1 MGYKADRP
9 VTDVRC
15 AADDA
20 VAGYKGAPPV
30 IGADC
35 AVDDVVAG
43 YKGYK
48 GALLPVTPSTST
60 TTLEPGVGAERDSG
74 GRRRAALGVAM
85 AVVAAGL
92 LLVGFVSPAVA
103 VDTCSNAALRAEN
116 ASPQLPDCRGYEM
129 VTPPYKEGFP
139 AYAQAGTFTDDGVLQ
154 YGSLGSFAGNGR
166 GVLVNTYRAT
176 RSPVGWLTTSTA
188 APGAIYDTGGAAT
201 LSQSADLRLLL
212 TQAVRRALPGDKLG
226 FWLRGPD
233 GGFTRIG
240 DAQDALGT
248 RVFVGSSPDLSHIVF
263 NHGPQGAGI
272 TQMYEYVGTGNDGPA
287 RPVSVDNHGQALPD
301 LICNPEIPDNRV
313 IIFMSGCS
321 GDVLQVWARVGGTAT
336 VAVSGSECTRSAE
349 DPGGVCN
356 AVAAAGFAGR
366 SADGSRVFF
375 TTSQQLVNGDT
386 DAGTDLYACDLPSGV
401 PVPVGAANPC
411 ASLTQVSATEG
422 SAQVDNVVAVSD
434 DGDRVYFVAQGVL
447 GDNLGVDGLGP
458 ATAAD
463 ASFGQE
469 PHNLYVWQRDGGH
482 PAGQTR
488 FVARLAG
495 STGYVGNDVGSGQ
508 VTPDGRYLLF
518 VTANQLVKSG
528 PGADEDS
535 ARDAYRYDAVTHSMV
550 RVSTP
555 VSGSGGN
562 GPGPG
567 ADVLLVNGAPSMSA
581 DGSTVIFDSAEALSA
596 GDTDGVTDVYR
607 WRDGQVSLISAG
619 GGRSV
624 GITPSGR
631 DIFFETEVPVL
642 AADTDP
648 QNDIYDA
655 RIGGGFTTAQI
666 VPCSGDGCRG
676 PRSQPP
682 SLPGPLPAEPG
693 GLGEV
698 VASPAFSLRAVS
710 AAQRRVLAATGK
722 VSLVVTAN
730 APGTITAR
738 ATATID
744 GRPVTVG
751 TGRRTLTAAGRVTVV
766 LALSKKARSQLALR
780 GRLSVKVA
788 VSHSRVAL
796 DRSVTLRLVHAKA
809 KAKAKRSARR
819 AAVLQPVVGV
829 GGGRS

>member
-1 MGYKADRP
+1 MG
-9 VTDVRC
+9 VRR
-15 AADDA
+15 AADH
-20 VAGYKGAPPV
+20 VAGYKGL
-30 IGADC
+30 
-35 AVDDVVAG
+35 
-43 YKGYK
+43 K
-48 GALLPVTPSTST
+48 GALLPATPT
-60 TTLEPGVGAERDSG
+60 TPTINTTPLEVGVGARRNG
-74 GRRRAALGVAM
+74 GGWRRLAIGGVL

-92 LLVGFVSPAVA
+92 LLVGFVSRAVA
-103 VDTCSNAALRAEN
+103 ADTCSNAALRADN
-116 ASPQLPDCRGYEM
+116 ASTQLPDCRGYEM

-139 AYAQAGTFTDDGVLQ
+139 AITQEGTFTDEGVLL
-154 YGSLGSFAGNGR
+154 YGSTGSFAGNGR
-166 GVLVNTYRAT
+166 ATLVNTYRTT
-176 RSPVGWLTTSTA
+176 RSPAGWLTVATA
-188 APGAIYDTGGAAT
+188 APATIYDTGGAST
-201 LSQSADLRLLL
+201 LSQSVDLRWLL
-212 TQAVRRALPGDKLG
+212 TQATRRGLPGDKVG

-240 DAQDALGT
+240 DAQDASGKP
-248 RVFVGSSPDLSHIVF
+248 RFFVGASPDLSHIVF
-263 NHGPQGAGI
+263 NDV
-272 TQMYEYVGTGNDGPA
+272 TQLYEYVGTGNDGPA
-287 RPVSVDNHGQALPD
+287 RAVSVDNYGQALPD
-301 LICNPEIPDNRV
+301 LICNTNIPDNRV

-321 GDVLQVWARVGGTAT
+321 GGSGADVPQVWARVAGSAT
-336 VAVSGSECTRSAE
+336 VAVSGSECTRSAG
-349 DPGGVCN
+349 DLGGVCN
-356 AVAAAGFAGR
+356 GVAGAGYGGR

-386 DAGTDLYACDLPSGV
+386 DAGADLYACDLPSGV

-411 ASLTQVSATEG
+411 ASLTQVSVTEG
-422 SAQVDNVVAVSD
+422 SARVENVVGVSD

-495 STGYVGNDVGSGQ
+495 SSGYVGNDLGSGQ

-535 ARDAYRYDAVTHSMV
+535 ARDAYRYDAVTHTMV
-550 RVSTP
+550 RVSTS

-562 GPGPG
+562 GPG
-567 ADVLLVNGAPSMSA
+567 ADVLLVYNSSSMTV
-581 DGSTVIFDSAEALSA
+581 DGSTVIFDSAEALSVV
-596 GDTDGVTDVYR
+596 DTDGVTDVYR

-642 AADTDP
+642 AADSDP
-648 QNDIYDA
+648 NNDIYDA
-655 RIGGGFTTAQI
+655 RIGGGFPAAQT
-666 VPCSGDGCRG
+666 VPCSGDGC
-676 PRSQPP
+676 Q
-682 SLPGPLPAEPG
+682 GPLSQSPPLAGPSSVVPG
-693 GLGEV
+693 GAVGGEP
-698 VASPAFSLRAVS
+698 SWAFSLRAPS
-710 AAQRRVLAATGK
+710 AAQRRALAATGK
-722 VSLVVTAN
+722 LSLVVTAN
-730 APGTITAR
+730 APGTINAR
-738 ATATID
+738 ATATVG

-766 LALSKKARSQLALR
+766 LTLSRKARSQLALR

-796 DRSVTLRLVHAKA
+796 ERSVTLRLVHAKA
-809 KAKAKRSARR
+809 KAKAKRSAKR
-819 AAVLQPVVGV
+819 ASVLGPVGV

>member
-1 MGYKADRP
+1 MSVRRAAEH
-9 VTDVRC
+9 VT
-15 AADDA
+15 
-20 VAGYKGAPPV
+20 GYKGL
-30 IGADC
+30 
-35 AVDDVVAG
+35 
-43 YKGYK
+43 K
-48 GALLPVTPSTST
+48 GALLPGTPSLGT
-60 TTLEPGVGAERDSG
+60 TTLEAGVGAGRNG
-74 GRRRAALGVAM
+74 GRRRQFALGVVLA
-85 AVVAAGL
+85 AIAAGL
-92 LLVGFVSPAVA
+92 LSVGSASPAVA
-103 VDTCSNAALRAEN
+103 ADTCSNAAVRAEN
-116 ASPQLPDCRGYEM
+116 ASTQLPDCRGYEM

-139 AYAQAGTFTDDGVLQ
+139 AYASPGLFNDEGVLI
-154 YGSLGSFAGNGR
+154 YGSTGSFAGNGR
-166 GVLVNTYRAT
+166 AVLVNAYRAT
-176 RSPVGWLTTSTA
+176 RSPAGWLTVATS
-188 APGAIYDTGGAAT
+188 APATIYDTGGTAS
-201 LSQSADLRLLL
+201 LGQSVDLRWSL
-212 TQAVRRALPGDKLG
+212 TQAVRRALPGDMVG

-240 DAQDALGT
+240 DAQDASGKPRNL
-248 RVFVGSSPDLSHIVF
+248 VGASPDLSHVVF
-263 NHGPQGAGI
+263 NYGPQGAGV
-272 TQMYEYVGTGNDGPA
+272 TQLYEYVGTGNGAVA

-301 LICNPEIPDNRV
+301 LICNTNIPDNRV

-321 GDVLQVWARVGGTAT
+321 GGSGADVLQVWARVAGSAT
-336 VAVSGSECTRSAE
+336 VAVSASECTRSAG

-356 AVAAAGFAGR
+356 GVAGAGYGGR

-495 STGYVGNDVGSGQ
+495 TSGYVGNDVGSGQ

-518 VTANQLVKSG
+518 VTANQLVRSG

-535 ARDAYRYDAVTHSMV
+535 ARDAYRYDAVTHRMV
-550 RVSTP
+550 RVSMS

-567 ADVLLVNGAPSMSA
+567 ADVLLVYGASSMTA
-581 DGSTVIFDSAEALSA
+581 DGSTVIFDSAEALSVE
-596 GDTDGVTDVYR
+596 DTDGVTDVYR

-631 DIFFETEVPVL
+631 DIFFETVVPVL
-642 AADTDP
+642 AADGDP

-655 RIGGGFTTAQI
+655 RVGGGFAPAQT
-666 VPCSGDGCRG
+666 VPCSGDGCQG
-676 PRSQPP
+676 PLSQSPP
-682 SLPGPLPAEPG
+682 LAGPLPVVPG

-710 AAQRRVLAATGK
+710 SVQRRVLAATGK

-738 ATATID
+738 ATATIG
-744 GRPVTVG
+744 GRSVMVG
-751 TGRRTLTAAGRVTVV
+751 TARRTLTGAGRVTVV
-766 LALSKKARSQLALR
+766 LRLSRKARSQLALR

-796 DRSVTLRLVHAKA
+796 ERSVTLRLVHTKTQ
-809 KAKAKRSARR
+809 AKAKRSAKR
-819 AAVLQPVVGV
+819 ASVLGPVGV